1 MSGKRFGGTY
11 SPGGGDGGAA
21 PQAAAPL
28 RTAPRAPRFWPLMMF
43 LAPFPLLFSIY
54 GEILRAA
61 PLAAAEEIGFGALL
75 LLGAEMLR
83 EGLKAEAAWAARAD
97 AARPAV
103 PRKIIAALLCG
114 LGVGGLS
121 VFAAGHGAVAG
132 GGLGL
137 LALALHLLA
146 FGIDPLK
153 NKGFASDARRAD
165 AALAKA
171 EETIAETLAAA
182 RRLGDESLAA
192 RVESLIARAR
202 PVLAQIEEDPRDLP
216 RARRFLS
223 VTLQGARDATVKY
236 ARLGVADAEL
246 RAAYVALLTQLERS
260 FDQQRDRLAAEDRT
274 ELEVEIEVLSDRL
287 RRDGIE
293 TGR

>member
-1 MSGKRFGGTY
+1 MSGKRFGGTF
-11 SPGGGDGGAA
+11 SPGAAGAGPPGPA
-21 PQAAAPL
+21 P
-28 RTAPRAPRFWPLMMF
+28 APREKPRVPRFWPLMLF
-43 LAPFPLLFSIY
+43 LAPAPLLFSIY

-61 PLAAAEEIGFGALL
+61 PLGAAEEIGFGALL

-83 EGLKAEAAWAARAD
+83 EGLKAEAAWMARAD
-97 AARPAV
+97 AARPPI
-103 PRKIIAALLCG
+103 PRKILAALLCG
-114 LGVGGLS
+114 IGVGGLS
-121 VFAAGHGAVAG
+121 VFAAGHGMAAG

-137 LALALHLLA
+137 LALALHILA

-153 NKGFASDARRAD
+153 NKGAAGEARRAD

-274 ELEVEIEVLSDRL
+274 ELEVEIEVLSERL

-293 TGR
+293 AGR